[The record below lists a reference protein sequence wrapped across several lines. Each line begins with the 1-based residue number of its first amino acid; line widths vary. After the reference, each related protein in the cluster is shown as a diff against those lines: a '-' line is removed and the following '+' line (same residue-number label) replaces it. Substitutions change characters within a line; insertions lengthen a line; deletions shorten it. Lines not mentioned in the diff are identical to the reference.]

1 MFALAFVA
9 LSFAAETSRAIRRC
23 ALMRPEFQRD
33 LWSVAIGFA
42 ALAAVMLSGALHKA
56 GVPGRDVIGVA
67 ITFAVA
73 TGLTLMI
80 AELLDRLGR
89 QSGRRDGSK
98 RPPSPGVME
107 NEPQRGVEEPSQ
119 GQQEGHTNDQ
129 SGAAERYH
137 DE

>member
-1 MFALAFVA
+1 
-9 LSFAAETSRAIRRC
+9 
-23 ALMRPEFQRD
+23 MRPEFQRD
-33 LWSVAIGFA
+33 LWSLAVGIA

-80 AELLDRLGR
+80 GELLDRLGR
-89 QSGRRDGSK
+89 QSVRRAGSK
-98 RPPSPGVME
+98 GPQSSAVAEKEPERP
-107 NEPQRGVEEPSQ
+107 VETPSQ
-119 GQQEGHTNDQ
+119 RQQQGHANDQ

>member
-1 MFALAFVA
+1 
-9 LSFAAETSRAIRRC
+9 
-23 ALMRPEFQRD
+23 
-33 LWSVAIGFA
+33 
-42 ALAAVMLSGALHKA
+42 MLSGALHKA

-80 AELLDRLGR
+80 GELLDRLGR
-89 QSGRRDGSK
+89 QSVRRAGSK
-98 RPPSPGVME
+98 GHARGVAERESQRPLDERP
-107 NEPQRGVEEPSQ
+107 VEEPSQ
-119 GQQEGHTNDQ
+119 RQQQGHANDQ